1 MQNFPIIFLS
11 LILVVSA
18 VIDLRTQK
26 IPNLITY
33 PTMVIALIYHAIF
46 GGGNGLLFSFSGLC
60 VGTGLLLL
68 PYLMG
73 GMGAGDAKLMG
84 AVGGMIGAKGVLYTF
99 LCSAVVGGIYA
110 LALILIYRNH
120 FSNFFKKQI
129 TTLWTFILTRK
140 YIPDPIQNAQNRPR
154 LCYGLAIAL
163 GTGLYIFL
171 NQAGYKIFNQF

>member
-1 MQNFPIIFLS
+1 MQNFPTIFLS
-11 LILVVSA
+11 VILIVSA

-33 PTMVIALIYHAIF
+33 PTMVIALIYHATL
-46 GGGNGLLFSFSGLC
+46 GGGSGLFFSLSGLC
-60 VGTGLLLL
+60 VGIGLLLL

-84 AVGGMIGAKGVLYTF
+84 AVGGIIGAKGVFYAF
-99 LCSAVVGGIYA
+99 LCAAIIGGIYA
-110 LALILIYRNH
+110 LVLLLIHRDFI
-120 FSNFFKKQI
+120 NFFKKQI
-129 TTLWTFILTRK
+129 TILWTFILTRK

-163 GTGLYIFL
+163 GTGLYIFFI
-171 NQAGYKIFNQF
+171 QAGYKIYN

>member
-11 LILVVSA
+11 GILIVSA

-33 PTMVIALIYHAIF
+33 PTMVIALIYHVTF
-46 GGGNGLLFSFSGLC
+46 GGGKGLLFSSSGLC
-60 VGTGLLLL
+60 VGIGLLLL

-171 NQAGYKIFNQF
+171 NQAGYEIFNQF

>member
-1 MQNFPIIFLS
+1 M
-11 LILVVSA
+11 SA
-18 VIDLRTQK
+18 GIDFHRQK

-33 PTMVIALIYHAIF
+33 PSMVIAFSYH
-46 GGGNGLLFSFSGLC
+46 GTMRGVDGLLFSLAGLV
-60 VGTGLLLL
+60 VGISIFLL

-84 AVGGMIGAKGVLYTF
+84 AVGGLIGAKGVFFAF
-99 LCSAVVGGIYA
+99 LCTAIVGMVYA
-110 LALILIYRNH
+110 LVLILIYRPH
-120 FSNFFKKQI
+120 FSGFLKKQM

-140 YIPDPIQNAQNRPR
+140 YIPNPIQAGQNRPR

-171 NQAGYKIFNQF
+171 NQSGYEIFNQF